1 MKSTATLKDPN
12 TRVFSMYNVGGD
24 GKEALSMRI
33 TYTRKKEA
41 GPSGK
46 Q

>member
-1 MKSTATLKDPN
+1 
-12 TRVFSMYNVGGD
+12 MYNVGPD
-24 GKEALSMRI
+24 GKESLGMRI